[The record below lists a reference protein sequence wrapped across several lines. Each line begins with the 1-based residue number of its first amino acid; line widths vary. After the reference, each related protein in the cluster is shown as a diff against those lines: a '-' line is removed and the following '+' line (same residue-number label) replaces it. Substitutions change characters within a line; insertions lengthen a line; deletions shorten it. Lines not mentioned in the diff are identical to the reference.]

1 MSTVVTVGMTAVL
14 QVERFNLIGQFEGQ
28 DCEFRG
34 SSCTDV
40 GKFCMVSALAR
51 EVDRSKHHS
60 VYRGERDRVDAY
72 AHPRWWC
79 CSPHQLTVTL
89 PLSTTS
95 SLELLINYKTSV
107 FWSSSHDLPTRDSVS
122 SYVPGLPHKRG
133 LITSSIKYG

>member
-14 QVERFNLIGQFEGQ
+14 QVEGFNLIGQFEGQ

-60 VYRGERDRVDAY
+60 VSVSYT
-72 AHPRWWC
+72 H
-79 CSPHQLTVTL
+79 LTL
-89 PLSTTS
+89 PT
-95 SLELLINYKTSV
+95 KA
-107 FWSSSHDLPTRDSVS
+107 
-122 SYVPGLPHKRG
+122 
-133 LITSSIKYG
+133 